1 MKRILAVLCAV
12 CLLAGCALPASA
24 EGLRDL
30 LNDMLALV
38 QKEEEAPETDG
49 VPAEGRGPSLWKK
62 RVTIA
67 REEVPEEAFRESDE
81 VCTAV
86 SPKGNRL
93 LICGG
98 PEPGLWDTETK
109 ERIPLFPGDGDTKAL
124 LRDYLEKQAAKQPKL
139 IVPGEDDALF
149 SAYVTSTQVLRRRPA
164 ARFIPDYPVNEST
177 PFLRVTDNGSAIPFL
192 LDTETGAL
200 YADAEGECIAVHDG
214 VMLIKSYPPSG
225 AILLKDMKTGKKTR
239 IDFARLSGLEG
250 AAALTAAQFLPDGS
264 VCAVLRAGKLDRK
277 KGEACAAVI
286 RSPQGKTAVYPLG
299 MIRLSQEP
307 DRIFS
312 AGAGQIVLFS
322 RQALQAQRPYRID
335 RARGEVSLLFSD
347 GGGIRAA
354 RLADCM
360 DADGQITQP
369 EGTSFLTYGPWGDG
383 ETLLIHSFDG
393 SLMLFRPGAM
403 ATERLLSSGEEF
415 GLMTFNYFS
424 GNGYDRLAGKPERSY
439 YRLAVR

>member
-1 MKRILAVLCAV
+1 MKKILAVLCAV

-24 EGLRDL
+24 AGLRDM

-38 QKEEEAPETDG
+38 QKEDEAPKADAA
-49 VPAEGRGPSLWKK
+49 PAEGRGPSLLKK

-67 REEVPEEAFRESDE
+67 REEVPEEAFRESTE

-86 SPKGNRL
+86 SPRGNRL

-98 PEPGLWDTETK
+98 TEPGLWDPETK
-109 ERIPLFPGDGDTKAL
+109 ERIPLFLGDGDTKAL
-124 LRDYLEKQAAKQPKL
+124 VRDFLEKQAAKQPKL
-139 IVPGEDDALF
+139 VVHGEDGALF
-149 SAYVTSTQVLRRRPA
+149 SAFVTSAQFLRRQPA
-164 ARFIPDYPVNEST
+164 MRFIPDYPVNEST
-177 PFLRVTDNGSAIPFL
+177 PFLRVTDNCAGIPFL

-214 VMLIKSYPPSG
+214 VMLIRSYPPSG
-225 AILLKDMKTGKKTR
+225 AIQLKDMKTGKKTK

-264 VCAVLRAGKLDRK
+264 ICAVLRAGKLDPK

-299 MIRLSQEP
+299 MIRLGREP

-322 RQALQAQRPYRID
+322 RQALQAVCPYGID
-335 RARGEVSLLFSD
+335 RARGEVSLLTCD
-347 GGGIRAA
+347 GKRVRAVA
-354 RLADCM
+354 LADCM

-369 EGTSFLTYGPWGDG
+369 EGVPFLTYGPWGNG
-383 ETLLIHSFDG
+383 ETLLIHRFDG
-393 SLMLFRPGAM
+393 SLLLFRPGTM
-403 ATERLLSSGEEF
+403 ETERLLSSGEEF
-415 GLMTFNYFS
+415 GLMTFSYFS